1 MVHVWMH
8 AVTCASK
15 TIIKCMCLL
24 YSVQKT
30 GWCLWACVGEAA
42 QSAAHTLKIRETLLV
57 LTMKERTNVLK
68 WNYIYRVMLTMP
80 NDTSEIGLLDILK
93 AVCVSERSREKNSCI
108 IQVLSIYKTDVFYPM
123 SERGLSKTSL
133 IHYLR
138 CHLVN
143 LTTQFQSVRDQIS
156 SVNETINLINHSN
169 FLLPHLCFPSSNTIL
184 HVEVVRL
191 IKTGLLLRKHRY
203 KWLQTKPH
211 YILYKSH
218 NKYAST
224 AVCTL
229 LLLEMCWVNFVFFI
243 ADCSLR
249 CCLTEQHYTKRCFFN
264 TLTDIQ
270 KGTKL

>member
-1 MVHVWMH
+1 MSKLRKCFHVNSPHSFIFLRLHRQLKPLSDTAISLGLPSKTYIFLLIWCMSGCNLQDWCFLSHVW
-8 AVTCASK
+8 K
-15 TIIKCMCLL
+15 
-24 YSVQKT
+24 
-30 GWCLWACVGEAA
+30 G
-42 QSAAHTLKIRETLLV
+42 
-57 LTMKERTNVLK
+57 LK
-68 WNYIYRVMLTMP
+68 WNQPDTLFEMP
-80 NDTSEIGLLDILK
+80 SGQFNNTI
-93 AVCVSERSREKNSCI
+93 
-108 IQVLSIYKTDVFYPM
+108 SICTGSNF
-123 SERGLSKTSL
+123 LSKW
-133 IHYLR
+133 
-138 CHLVN
+138 N
-143 LTTQFQSVRDQIS
+143 
-156 SVNETINLINHSN
+156 NLINHSN

-203 KWLQTKPH
+203 KWLQTKPR

-224 AVCTL
+224 TVCTL